1 VGKPP
6 VDDPDER
13 HGRGG
18 KISPSR
24 RAPYAACE
32 YVGQGPEEYAFR
44 DRAMVC
50 WAVPDSGVG

>member
-1 VGKPP
+1 MPIPTLAVRRDGLEDLVGKPP

-24 RAPYAACE
+24 RAPYAALAD
-32 YVGQGPEEYAFR
+32 GAAP
-44 DRAMVC
+44 
-50 WAVPDSGVG
+50 PH